1 MSTPE
6 EQELEETREIAR
18 RLSTELGET
27 LPVDFVPEQ
36 VQEIVQKLQPG
47 SEGKQSK
54 LVLALQITG
63 SRLAELGDGLSP
75 VARELVL
82 ALDAVAN
89 WEREGTELQDRL
101 SAALWA
107 ASQVPYNGSYGPGT
121 PPVVEIREH
130 LEGFAESRDHYLSM
144 LWAFPRHMRKKGR
157 PAHHH
162 GLPPDQAPL
171 KSRLT
176 SILDKETFS
185 DPLVRDLTEPFA
197 KPGQEKRTAL
207 NTVKGRR
214 KWSPK
219 HRSPNS
225 FTVPDH
231 PEAKAAAEQALK
243 RELKGRPAKQE
254 TASTEGNS

>member
-1 MSTPE
+1 MNTPE
-6 EQELEETREIAR
+6 DLELEETREIAR
-18 RLSTELGET
+18 QLSTALGET
-27 LPVDFVPEQ
+27 LPIDFVPEH
-36 VQEIVQKLQPG
+36 VQKLVQKLQPE

-63 SRLAELGDGLSP
+63 SRLAALGDGLSP

-82 ALDAVAN
+82 ALDAVAE
-89 WEREGTELQDRL
+89 WEREGTEVHDRL

-130 LEGFAESRDHYLSM
+130 LEAFIESRNHYLSM
-144 LWAFPRHMRKKGR
+144 LWAFPRHLRKKGV
-157 PAHHH
+157 PTHHH

-185 DPLVRDLTEPFA
+185 DPVVRDLTEPFA
-197 KPGQEKRTAL
+197 KPGQEKRRAL

-214 KWSPK
+214 NWSPK

-225 FTVPDH
+225 FTVPDN
-231 PEAKAAAEQALK
+231 PEAVAAAEQALK
-243 RELKGRPAKQE
+243 QELKGKPTKRE
-254 TASTEGNS
+254 MASTEGNS